1 MNFISEV
8 LSDNIKLQYKNDK
21 NEIID
26 KNVKEELIKY
36 LNENLNIEAKNIR
49 DIVEHL
55 FKNGLKSILINN
67 INQFNNKI
75 IKFTQYKIEPIKQMI
90 KGYFNIFKGNIS
102 DFFNIV
108 NDKIK
113 EKINYFDYFIKFI
126 NQLLQNKNIFQFY
139 YTIEENILID
149 KYFKNLLLEELKE
162 LKNKLLI
169 ILLKKWKKNRNII

>member
-8 LSDNIKLQYKNDK
+8 LSDNIKLQYKNDN

-26 KNVKEELIKY
+26 KNIKEELIKY

-55 FKNGLKSILINN
+55 FKNGLKSILINH

-75 IKFTQYKIEPIKQMI
+75 FTFTQNKIEPIKQMI

-126 NQLLQNKNIFQFY
+126 NQLFQNKNICQFY

-149 KYFKNLLLEELKE
+149 KDFKNLLLEELKE
-162 LKNKLLI
+162 LKNKLINNLAEEME
-169 ILLKKWKKNRNII
+169 KK